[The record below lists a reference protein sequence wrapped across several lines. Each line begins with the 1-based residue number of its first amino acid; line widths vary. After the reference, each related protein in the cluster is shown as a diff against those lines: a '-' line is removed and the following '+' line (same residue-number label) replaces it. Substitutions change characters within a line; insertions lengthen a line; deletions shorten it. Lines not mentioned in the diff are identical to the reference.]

1 MPNYDFRCAECG
13 HKFEVQVSMN
23 DRDKV
28 TCPDCGGK
36 KVEQLFTGC
45 MVNTGSSDSAGCG
58 FDCGMPGAGFGG
70 GCGMPGAGGEFGGG

>member
-13 HKFEVQVSMN
+13 HKFAVQVSMN

-28 TCPDCGGK
+28 SCPDCGGK

-45 MVNTGSSDSAGCG
+45 MMNTGSSSDSAGCG
-58 FDCGMPGAGFGG
+58 F
-70 GCGMPGAGGEFGGG
+70 GCGLPGAGGEFGGG